1 MKRFAIAE
9 IFLGLLL
16 AVASSYIMVRS
27 TLDHRSDPHG
37 LALGLALFGAA
48 VGALLAFAGS
58 SLLATS
64 RFRFLGHLPFFAFLV
79 VTWAVWGGS
88 YG

>member
-1 MKRFAIAE
+1 MRRFAIAE

-16 AVASSYIMVRS
+16 AAASSYIMVRS

-48 VGALLAFAGS
+48 LGALLAFAGS

-64 RFRFLGHLPFFAFLV
+64 RFRAAGHFPFFAFLV
-79 VTWAVWGGS
+79 VSWVVWGGS

>member
-16 AVASSYIMVRS
+16 AAASSYIMVSS
-27 TLDHRSDPHG
+27 TFDRRSDPHG
-37 LALGLALFGAA
+37 LVLGLALFGAA

-58 SLLATS
+58 SLLANS
-64 RFRFLGHLPFFAFLV
+64 RFRSLGHIPFFAFLV
-79 VTWAVWGGS
+79 VTWVVWGGA
-88 YG
+88 YA